1 MKNLREFE
9 SFEEGKPGGNYMF
22 WQNLE
27 TMKHAIEDM
36 LAMDRDEVEAVLA
49 QHAWAVDHI
58 ATSTDDVEEVY
69 HFLDA
74 PKDVDMEV
82 GTEPEKTEEE

>member
-1 MKNLREFE
+1 MKNIKAFE
-9 SFEEGKPGGNYMF
+9 SFEEGENGGNYMF

-27 TMKHAIEDM
+27 TMKHAIGEM
-36 LAMDRDEVEAVLA
+36 LAMDRTEAETVLA

-69 HFLDA
+69 HFLSA

-82 GTEPEKTEEE
+82 DAEKTEEE

>member
-1 MKNLREFE
+1 MKNLKEFGSFNEGE
-9 SFEEGKPGGNYMF
+9 SGGNYMF

-27 TMKHAIEDM
+27 TMKHAIEEM
-36 LAMDRDEVEAVLA
+36 LAMDRAEIEAVLA

-69 HFLDA
+69 HFLSA
-74 PKDVDMEV
+74 PKEIPNLP
-82 GTEPEKTEEE
+82 EAPEKTEEES